1 MNIKR
6 IAFLRV
12 IAKPA
17 LCKFYE
23 SRHRTKSHIV
33 DLEFSRPILAIDA
46 FHAIKR
52 FLNDKNDEESK
63 PNQSDKRSRARNL
76 LDRTRLRYS
85 VEIKREIEKME
96 KYGDEYYRPCV
107 TSGASLHNRQ
117 DYRDPREA
125 TRLQWGKEY
134 VTIIEKLWIWTIVP
148 GNRWSQLRRNIV
160 LSYYVFSFVF
170 FFWYDVCEEDFDLT
184 TLG

>member
-1 MNIKR
+1 MNHDTERNR
-6 IAFLRV
+6 ILSTSNF
-12 IAKPA
+12 P
-17 LCKFYE
+17 
-23 SRHRTKSHIV
+23 
-33 DLEFSRPILAIDA
+33 DQ

-76 LDRTRLRYS
+76 LDRTILRYS
-85 VEIKREIEKME
+85 VEIKKEIEKME
-96 KYGDEYYRPCV
+96 KYRDEYYRPCV

-134 VTIIEKLWIWTIVP
+134 VTIIEKLWILTIVP

-160 LSYYVFSFVF
+160 LSYYVFSFI